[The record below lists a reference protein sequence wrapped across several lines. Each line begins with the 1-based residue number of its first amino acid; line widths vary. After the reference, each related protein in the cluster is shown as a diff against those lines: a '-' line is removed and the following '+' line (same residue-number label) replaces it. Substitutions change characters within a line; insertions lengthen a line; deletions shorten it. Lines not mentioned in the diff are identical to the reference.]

1 MQENNIVAVKV
12 ENEIRSWFCI
22 KSGVKQACVL
32 SRLKWIILM
41 EFDLRSTARAMGKHL
56 IQWESRTLLNLDYAD
71 DLKILDEN
79 VSKMNELLEV
89 LRAKGAVIGFKLNV
103 KKTKSLRL

>member
-1 MQENNIVAVKV
+1 MD
-12 ENEIRSWFCI
+12 
-22 KSGVKQACVL
+22 
-32 SRLKWIILM
+32 
-41 EFDLRSTARAMGKHL
+41 FDLRSTARAMGKHR
-56 IQWESRTLLNLDYAD
+56 IQWRSRTLLNLDFAD

-89 LRAKGAVIGFKLNV
+89 LRAKGGVIGFKFNV